1 VDKVLGGRVRV
12 VHEGRRTRNK
22 LEANGNWAAGVVDIT
37 EDDDPVLTVPL
48 VLERLSNRGNKNI
61 SWILR
66 PFSDNSAIVKHKHG
80 EFSKEALMRLEGGW
94 LNSAIVDFYLKL
106 ILNRHMRARAS
117 NPLFSFFILETHFIH
132 FLQDRDIGL
141 RRGNIGYN
149 YDKVKSMTST
159 AKSFELNSIFI
170 PVNIGNYHWTFIH
183 IDMMLKKILYYD
195 SIDGS
200 ATAQKH
206 FTLLRWWLADEAA
219 AHSHVFDP
227 LEWSDIWV
235 QDGPTQN
242 NSMDCGVYV
251 IKGIEQLTKGL
262 PLDHSPSDITAFRWT
277 IFEAILFGCLKRTQS
292 PLEVVFDNDP
302 TRSDNEDKEDLLFKQ
317 SDFSD
322 DEDEIPGVELT
333 GCETPTE
340 PEPDLRRM
348 ITEVDD
354 AIDAIHAALPNL
366 YSEPFHLLLCIISS
380 IAESATKIVTKIGMN
395 SREWILL
402 SSLQGAMELLEVL
415 GFIWDSASW
424 NLNLGPKPILETFN
438 YAKRRLYP
446 SVCKPTEDADTSIP
460 VAPVEGVEVTNQT
473 PSREPTGEMYKGFME
488 Y

>member
-1 VDKVLGGRVRV
+1 
-12 VHEGRRTRNK
+12 
-22 LEANGNWAAGVVDIT
+22 
-37 EDDDPVLTVPL
+37 
-48 VLERLSNRGNKNI
+48 
-61 SWILR
+61 
-66 PFSDNSAIVKHKHG
+66 
-80 EFSKEALMRLEGGW
+80 
-94 LNSAIVDFYLKL
+94 
-106 ILNRHMRARAS
+106 
-117 NPLFSFFILETHFIH
+117 
-132 FLQDRDIGL
+132 
-141 RRGNIGYN
+141 
-149 YDKVKSMTST
+149 
-159 AKSFELNSIFI
+159 
-170 PVNIGNYHWTFIH
+170 
-183 IDMMLKKILYYD
+183 MMLKKILYYD

-206 FTLLRWWLADEAA
+206 FTLSRWWLADEAA
-219 AHSHVFDP
+219 GHSHVFDP

-242 NSMDCGVYV
+242 NSVDCGVYV

-277 IFEAILFGCLKRTQS
+277 IFEAILLGCLKRTQS

-302 TRSDNEDKEDLLFKQ
+302 TGSDNEDKEDLLFKQ

-348 ITEVDD
+348 MTEVDD

-402 SSLQGAMELLEVL
+402 SSLQGAIELLEVL
-415 GFIWDSASW
+415 GFAWDSASW
-424 NLNLGPKPILETFN
+424 NLKLGPKPILETFN

-446 SVCKPTEDADTSIP
+446 SVCKPAEDADTSNP
-460 VAPVEGVEVTNQT
+460 PRSCRG
-473 PSREPTGEMYKGFME
+473 G
-488 Y
+488 